1 MMDANDCRV
10 YVRLFALLFS
20 RRRAGGG
27 VGVGVRAGG
36 GAARSPLEGW
46 RGRSLF
52 KDTKNE

>member
-52 KDTKNE
+52 NHTKNE